1 MRNCLGGSINVTRV
15 HDPHKYYRSPFGAV
29 FQAKMAEKPRQCWS
43 LAVHAIHNPKKHM
56 TRFTEALN
64 VFETKEAARYAGALF
79 QESFN
84 STFPVPVAYR
94 ILDTQIQL
102 GDWRQYVAI
111 YTWPDGT
118 KECVGFC
125 NWIKYKE
132 AYLGG
137 GLVVQKNF
145 YRRLS
150 KAEFTECSGRGG
162 IAQIVMETAHS
173 QLTDC
178 DAHFGYC
185 GDLKALRV
193 DLRAGYVPTDHP
205 HLLVKWMRA
214 LPERS
219 KQEWINDVT
228 RIGPF

>member
-1 MRNCLGGSINVTRV
+1 MPTFN
-15 HDPHKYYRSPFGAV
+15 D
-29 FQAKMAEKPRQCWS
+29 
-43 LAVHAIHNPKKHM
+43 
-56 TRFTEALN
+56 ALK
-64 VFETKEAARYAGALF
+64 VFETKDAASYAGVLF

-84 STFPVPVAYR
+84 SPFPVPTAYR
-94 ILDTQIQL
+94 ILDTQIQAE
-102 GDWRQYVAI
+102 DWRQFVAI
-111 YTWPDGT
+111 YTWPDGIS
-118 KECVGFC
+118 ECVGFC

-137 GLVVQKNF
+137 GLMVQKNF

-150 KAEFTECSGRGG
+150 KAEFAECSGRGG

-193 DLRAGYVPTDHP
+193 DLRAGYLPTDHP
-205 HLLVKWMRA
+205 HLLVKWMRT
-214 LPERS
+214 LSPS
-219 KQEWINDVT
+219 QKQACIDDVLK
-228 RIGPF
+228 IGPF

>member
-1 MRNCLGGSINVTRV
+1 
-15 HDPHKYYRSPFGAV
+15 
-29 FQAKMAEKPRQCWS
+29 
-43 LAVHAIHNPKKHM
+43 M
-56 TRFTEALN
+56 TTFNDAMK
-64 VFETKEAARYAGALF
+64 VFESKDAARYAGALF

-84 STFPVPVAYR
+84 SAFPVPVSYR
-94 ILDTQIQL
+94 ILETQIQPE
-102 GDWRQYVAI
+102 DWRQFVAI
-111 YTWPDGT
+111 YMWPDGSE
-118 KECVGFC
+118 ECVGFC

-137 GLVVQKNF
+137 GLAVQKNF

-150 KAEFTECSGRGG
+150 KADFTECSSRGG

-193 DLRAGYVPTDHP
+193 DLRAGYVQIDHP
-205 HLLVKWMRA
+205 HLLVKWMRP
-214 LPERS
+214 LSES
-219 KQEWINDVT
+219 QKQACIDDVT